1 LFQLQAAYESV
12 LAVTGSKDGTVSNDT
27 ADALPAPVKRKMST
41 MVRAIVKTA
50 PFSKAAE
57 RAKEI
62 ATQLK
67 LEVES

>member
-1 LFQLQAAYESV
+1 
-12 LAVTGSKDGTVSNDT
+12 
-27 ADALPAPVKRKMST
+27 